1 MKSPLTTS
9 LRKQTPINIKAIP
22 YMTAKKINF
31 TYMKTKII
39 LTLFAFASITS
50 LLSFYT
56 LKEKHKT
63 SVGDATYKV
72 IFYELG
78 SVKCIPCQKMQPVLK
93 SIEEKYGDQVQV
105 VFYDVWT
112 KEGKESAKKFEYD
125 LIPTQI
131 FTDAKGVEFFRHE
144 GFFSEEEVVN
154 VLKKKG
160 VK

>member
-1 MKSPLTTS
+1 
-9 LRKQTPINIKAIP
+9 
-22 YMTAKKINF
+22 
-31 TYMKTKII
+31 MKTKII
-39 LTLFAFASITS
+39 LTLFAFASITC

-56 LKEKHKT
+56 IKEKHNI
-63 SVGDATYKV
+63 SEGDATYKV

-105 VFYDVWT
+105 IFYDVWT
-112 KEGKESAKKFEYD
+112 KEGKESAKKFDFD

-131 FTDAKGVEFFRHE
+131 FTDAKGVEFYRHE
-144 GFFSEEEVVN
+144 GFLPEDEVVN

>member
-1 MKSPLTTS
+1 
-9 LRKQTPINIKAIP
+9 
-22 YMTAKKINF
+22 
-31 TYMKTKII
+31 MKTKII
-39 LTLFAFASITS
+39 LTLFAFASITC

-56 LKEKHKT
+56 LKEKHNT
-63 SVGDATYKV
+63 SEGDATYKV

-112 KEGKESAKKFEYD
+112 KEGKESAKKFDFD

>member
-1 MKSPLTTS
+1 
-9 LRKQTPINIKAIP
+9 
-22 YMTAKKINF
+22 
-31 TYMKTKII
+31 MKTKII
-39 LTLFAFASITS
+39 LTLFAFASITC

-56 LKEKHKT
+56 LKEKHNT
-63 SVGDATYKV
+63 SEGVATYKV

-112 KEGKESAKKFEYD
+112 KEGKESSKKFEYD

-144 GFFSEEEVVN
+144 GFLPEDEVVN

>member
-1 MKSPLTTS
+1 
-9 LRKQTPINIKAIP
+9 
-22 YMTAKKINF
+22 
-31 TYMKTKII
+31 MKTKII

-56 LKEKHKT
+56 LKEKHNT
-63 SVGDATYKV
+63 SEGDATYKV

-112 KEGKESAKKFEYD
+112 KEGKESAKKFDFD

-144 GFFSEEEVVN
+144 GYFPEEEVIN
-154 VLKKKG
+154 VLKTKG